1 MLHNK
6 VNCKITKSGDQL
18 KSIIGIPPIFA
29 TSNTCVNDLQ
39 LFFNFK
45 ILKYKE
51 VSHFALF

>member
-1 MLHNK
+1 MLRNK

-39 LFFNFK
+39 LFLNLRN
-45 ILKYKE
+45 LKYKE